1 MWQWVV
7 EYYKPYGWVAEVR
20 VAACDEAISRVRAEL
35 AVQAALDLL
44 KLFAFGSHFGDRL
57 RLGAHHGIIDKVAD
71 IVRHEDRR
79 FQITWRRGTHWALVE
94 DGWFD
99 EMARGAAGYLNA
111 AEQLIEAYLSP
122 EKPFDVA
129 TRWLDALSWYGQAV
143 EERVPSAKIVKY
155 VAALERLT
163 ITEETPT
170 DDDRGLT
177 DAVTRRAA
185 LLAGGADET
194 EWERRRLEAKDLY
207 RWRSKLM
214 HGQRSPISKEQIV
227 TDEHRSMML
236 KADDLARHVLIGAL
250 GEYVDLLMSSKTTD
264 DDLEERLSG
273 LERQFGLVSETK
285 TSDSGVPLNTA
296 NK

>member
-1 MWQWVV
+1 
-7 EYYKPYGWVAEVR
+7 VR
-20 VAACDEAISRVRAEL
+20 YED
-35 AVQAALDLL
+35 
-44 KLFAFGSHFGDRL
+44 GSFH
-57 RLGAHHGIIDKVAD
+57 
-71 IVRHEDRR
+71 
-79 FQITWRRGTHWALVE
+79 ITWRRGTHWALVE

-155 VAALERLT
+155 VAAVERLT

-194 EWERRRLEAKDLY
+194 ELEKRRLEAKYLY

-227 TDEHRSMML
+227 TDEHRSMMA
-236 KADDLARHVLIGAL
+236 KADDLARQVLIGAL
-250 GEYVDLLMSSKTTD
+250 GEYVHLLMSSGTTD
-264 DDLEERLSG
+264 AALEERLCV
-273 LERQFGLVSETK
+273 LERQFGLGSETK
-285 TSDSGVPLNTA
+285 MAGSAAAVNTA
-296 NK
+296 NN